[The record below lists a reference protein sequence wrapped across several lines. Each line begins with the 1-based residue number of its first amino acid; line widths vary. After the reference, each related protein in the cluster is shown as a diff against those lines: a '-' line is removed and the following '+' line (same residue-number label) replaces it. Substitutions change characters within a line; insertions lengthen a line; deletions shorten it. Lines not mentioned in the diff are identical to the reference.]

1 MNSILFISLL
11 MTNILVSSPVTMI
24 KYSDSSN
31 FLGERLRS
39 GSQFQRK
46 TVYPVR

>member
-11 MTNILVSSPVTMI
+11 MTNALVSSPVTMI
-24 KYSDSSN
+24 KYPDNSS
-31 FLGERLRS
+31 FQGERLHS
-39 GSQFQRK
+39 GSQFQRE